1 MKKELSIGD
10 CEEHAEQKLLE
21 ERRKEME
28 KLFQDANAV
37 GIMEFDFPGIAT
49 TLLAPAAVA
58 AVTSF
63 IFQTLAKGKVD
74 NYFHRKLEQFKHD
87 LGQATA
93 AAQFDYQRKLHDFQ
107 AFSDQRRLV
116 YGEVFKQAR
125 ALMNTL
131 SGCHAD
137 AMNIRK
143 SVSGTNPQHRRVML
157 NHFQVDAEAME
168 ELESAGFFEQENDD
182 ATLMMTMDWIMI
194 LFTRRTTERRKAL
207 EESLLTNS
215 LFLSRRVNDAAW
227 SFMQK
232 ADGFVADDAFS
243 FFAENTNSEPL
254 KESFA
259 KCEAAMREEL
269 SRGYYD
275 ELKPESPVL

>member
-1 MKKELSIGD
+1 
-10 CEEHAEQKLLE
+10 
-21 ERRKEME
+21 
-28 KLFQDANAV
+28 
-37 GIMEFDFPGIAT
+37 
-49 TLLAPAAVA
+49 
-58 AVTSF
+58 
-63 IFQTLAKGKVD
+63 
-74 NYFHRKLEQFKHD
+74 
-87 LGQATA
+87 
-93 AAQFDYQRKLHDFQ
+93 
-107 AFSDQRRLV
+107 
-116 YGEVFKQAR
+116 
-125 ALMNTL
+125 
-131 SGCHAD
+131 
-137 AMNIRK
+137 
-143 SVSGTNPQHRRVML
+143 VML

-207 EESLLTNS
+207 EESLLINS